1 MRWRTSL
8 EESSDCIPSDCSTI
22 RTTSADKAI
31 DEIGSEP
38 NVAEVPSTHLEARHD
53 VLVASHGAIGV
64 YVEDRARGV
73 KQSDHLVHALGHHQR
88 VRVAG
93 RLKHV
98 GTLGRL
104 PVVLEVTPASLEH
117 ITVNGRGMPMAIEN
131 PSLADTQQMHPVA
144 LRGHEAEGT
153 CPHPIAERHP
163 QAWILGQDIADNDLR
178 SGIDGSRSAVG
189 HPASIVIDN
198 L

>member
-1 MRWRTSL
+1 MRCRTSL
-8 EESSDCIPSDCSTI
+8 EASSDCIPSDRSTI
-22 RTTSADKAI
+22 RATSPDEAI
-31 DEIGSEP
+31 DEIGTKP

-53 VLVASHGAIGV
+53 VLVASHGAIGI

-93 RLKHV
+93 RLEHV
-98 GTLGRL
+98 GTLDRL

-117 ITVNGRGMPMAIEN
+117 ITVNRRGMPMAIEN
-131 PSLADTQQMHPVA
+131 SRLADTQQMHPVA

-153 CPHPIAERHP
+153 RPYPIAERHP
-163 QAWILGQDIADNDLR
+163 QAWILGQDIADDDLR
-178 SGIDGSRSAVG
+178 PGIDGPRSAVD
-189 HPASIVIDN
+189 HPSSVVINN